1 MNPED
6 YMKMALKEAEKAFRA
21 DEVPVGAVIVDPV
34 GGAVVAKAH
43 NLGEH
48 GKDAAAHAE
57 LEAMRR
63 ACRKLKQN
71 RLWGLDL
78 YVTLEPCTMCA
89 AAASLM
95 RIRKI
100 RFGAED
106 VKGGAVANGVR
117 FYQAPTCHHRPEVEG
132 GLLADEASAL
142 LKAFFRRQAAKAVD
156 KTINVWTGRCHRVKL
171 AHHDNGG
178 RTAAMEFKEVVFT
191 KVSPETRRHNRRFFE
206 RHVRRMFIKYL
217 AYTNQFDGV
226 LNDRE
231 IEEAKLGHL
240 PADLDVHHIFP
251 IAGSE
256 SEDVNSFTNLTVL
269 HKTTHIRINREI
281 FAPQLKEIDR
291 MPEGAKLLIRLPLFE
306 PVDAEGILRART
318 EATRRGL
325 QKGDGKLPPALLP
338 ASGRDCRI

>member
-1 MNPED
+1 
-6 YMKMALKEAEKAFRA
+6 
-21 DEVPVGAVIVDPV
+21 
-34 GGAVVAKAH
+34 
-43 NLGEH
+43 
-48 GKDAAAHAE
+48 
-57 LEAMRR
+57 
-63 ACRKLKQN
+63 
-71 RLWGLDL
+71 
-78 YVTLEPCTMCA
+78 
-89 AAASLM
+89 
-95 RIRKI
+95 
-100 RFGAED
+100 
-106 VKGGAVANGVR
+106 
-117 FYQAPTCHHRPEVEG
+117 
-132 GLLADEASAL
+132 
-142 LKAFFRRQAAKAVD
+142 
-156 KTINVWTGRCHRVKL
+156 
-171 AHHDNGG
+171 
-178 RTAAMEFKEVVFT
+178 MEFKEVVFT

-325 QKGDGKLPPALLP
+325 QKGDGKLPPLLP

>member
-1 MNPED
+1 
-6 YMKMALKEAEKAFRA
+6 
-21 DEVPVGAVIVDPV
+21 
-34 GGAVVAKAH
+34 
-43 NLGEH
+43 
-48 GKDAAAHAE
+48 
-57 LEAMRR
+57 
-63 ACRKLKQN
+63 
-71 RLWGLDL
+71 
-78 YVTLEPCTMCA
+78 
-89 AAASLM
+89 
-95 RIRKI
+95 
-100 RFGAED
+100 
-106 VKGGAVANGVR
+106 
-117 FYQAPTCHHRPEVEG
+117 
-132 GLLADEASAL
+132 
-142 LKAFFRRQAAKAVD
+142 
-156 KTINVWTGRCHRVKL
+156 
-171 AHHDNGG
+171 
-178 RTAAMEFKEVVFT
+178 MEFKEVVFT

-291 MPEGAKLLIRLPLFE
+291 LPLFE

-338 ASGRDCRI
+338 ASGRDSRI

>member
-1 MNPED
+1 
-6 YMKMALKEAEKAFRA
+6 
-21 DEVPVGAVIVDPV
+21 
-34 GGAVVAKAH
+34 
-43 NLGEH
+43 
-48 GKDAAAHAE
+48 
-57 LEAMRR
+57 
-63 ACRKLKQN
+63 
-71 RLWGLDL
+71 
-78 YVTLEPCTMCA
+78 
-89 AAASLM
+89 
-95 RIRKI
+95 
-100 RFGAED
+100 
-106 VKGGAVANGVR
+106 
-117 FYQAPTCHHRPEVEG
+117 
-132 GLLADEASAL
+132 
-142 LKAFFRRQAAKAVD
+142 
-156 KTINVWTGRCHRVKL
+156 
-171 AHHDNGG
+171 
-178 RTAAMEFKEVVFT
+178 MEFKEVVFT

-306 PVDAEGILRART
+306 PVDAEGILAGADGSDSPRFAKGGRKAAAGTAARVRPRLQDLKKRP
-318 EATRRGL
+318 AGSGGL
-325 QKGDGKLPPALLP
+325 CVAELENVFRLL
-338 ASGRDCRI
+338 I

>member
-1 MNPED
+1 
-6 YMKMALKEAEKAFRA
+6 
-21 DEVPVGAVIVDPV
+21 
-34 GGAVVAKAH
+34 
-43 NLGEH
+43 
-48 GKDAAAHAE
+48 
-57 LEAMRR
+57 
-63 ACRKLKQN
+63 
-71 RLWGLDL
+71 
-78 YVTLEPCTMCA
+78 
-89 AAASLM
+89 
-95 RIRKI
+95 
-100 RFGAED
+100 
-106 VKGGAVANGVR
+106 
-117 FYQAPTCHHRPEVEG
+117 
-132 GLLADEASAL
+132 
-142 LKAFFRRQAAKAVD
+142 
-156 KTINVWTGRCHRVKL
+156 
-171 AHHDNGG
+171 
-178 RTAAMEFKEVVFT
+178 MEFKEVVFT

-231 IEEAKLGHL
+231 IEETKLGHL

-269 HKTTHIRINREI
+269 HKTTHMRINREI

-306 PVDAEGILRART
+306 PVDAEGILRVRT

-338 ASGRDCRI
+338 ASGRDSRI

>member
-1 MNPED
+1 
-6 YMKMALKEAEKAFRA
+6 
-21 DEVPVGAVIVDPV
+21 
-34 GGAVVAKAH
+34 
-43 NLGEH
+43 
-48 GKDAAAHAE
+48 
-57 LEAMRR
+57 
-63 ACRKLKQN
+63 
-71 RLWGLDL
+71 
-78 YVTLEPCTMCA
+78 
-89 AAASLM
+89 
-95 RIRKI
+95 
-100 RFGAED
+100 
-106 VKGGAVANGVR
+106 
-117 FYQAPTCHHRPEVEG
+117 
-132 GLLADEASAL
+132 
-142 LKAFFRRQAAKAVD
+142 
-156 KTINVWTGRCHRVKL
+156 
-171 AHHDNGG
+171 
-178 RTAAMEFKEVVFT
+178 MEFKEVVFT

-306 PVDAEGILRART
+306 PVDAEGILRARM

-325 QKGDGKLPPALLP
+325 QRGTESCRRHCCPRPAATAGSEKRPAGSGGLCVAELENVFRLL
-338 ASGRDCRI
+338 I

>member
-1 MNPED
+1 
-6 YMKMALKEAEKAFRA
+6 
-21 DEVPVGAVIVDPV
+21 
-34 GGAVVAKAH
+34 
-43 NLGEH
+43 
-48 GKDAAAHAE
+48 
-57 LEAMRR
+57 
-63 ACRKLKQN
+63 
-71 RLWGLDL
+71 
-78 YVTLEPCTMCA
+78 
-89 AAASLM
+89 
-95 RIRKI
+95 
-100 RFGAED
+100 
-106 VKGGAVANGVR
+106 
-117 FYQAPTCHHRPEVEG
+117 
-132 GLLADEASAL
+132 
-142 LKAFFRRQAAKAVD
+142 
-156 KTINVWTGRCHRVKL
+156 
-171 AHHDNGG
+171 
-178 RTAAMEFKEVVFT
+178 MEFKEVVFT

-318 EATRRGL
+318 EAPRRKSTIGNWIPFL
-325 QKGDGKLPPALLP
+325 ISRSEKWKPNS
-338 ASGRDCRI
+338 ASRRQPRSSTTAAG

>member
-1 MNPED
+1 
-6 YMKMALKEAEKAFRA
+6 
-21 DEVPVGAVIVDPV
+21 
-34 GGAVVAKAH
+34 
-43 NLGEH
+43 
-48 GKDAAAHAE
+48 
-57 LEAMRR
+57 
-63 ACRKLKQN
+63 
-71 RLWGLDL
+71 
-78 YVTLEPCTMCA
+78 
-89 AAASLM
+89 
-95 RIRKI
+95 
-100 RFGAED
+100 
-106 VKGGAVANGVR
+106 
-117 FYQAPTCHHRPEVEG
+117 
-132 GLLADEASAL
+132 
-142 LKAFFRRQAAKAVD
+142 
-156 KTINVWTGRCHRVKL
+156 
-171 AHHDNGG
+171 
-178 RTAAMEFKEVVFT
+178 MEFKEVVFT

-306 PVDAEGILRART
+306 PVDAEGNLRART

>member
-1 MNPED
+1 
-6 YMKMALKEAEKAFRA
+6 
-21 DEVPVGAVIVDPV
+21 
-34 GGAVVAKAH
+34 
-43 NLGEH
+43 
-48 GKDAAAHAE
+48 
-57 LEAMRR
+57 
-63 ACRKLKQN
+63 
-71 RLWGLDL
+71 
-78 YVTLEPCTMCA
+78 
-89 AAASLM
+89 
-95 RIRKI
+95 
-100 RFGAED
+100 
-106 VKGGAVANGVR
+106 
-117 FYQAPTCHHRPEVEG
+117 
-132 GLLADEASAL
+132 
-142 LKAFFRRQAAKAVD
+142 
-156 KTINVWTGRCHRVKL
+156 
-171 AHHDNGG
+171 
-178 RTAAMEFKEVVFT
+178 MEFKEVVFT

-325 QKGDGKLPPALLP
+325 QKGRKAAAGTAARVRPRLPDLKKRSAGSGGLCVAELENVFRLL
-338 ASGRDCRI
+338 I